1 MPPSPPKKAK
11 EEDASKK
18 PTKADTKIKTLSGDV
33 AELSEEDQALQK
45 EMELLVERVRDPVK
59 ELRKAALEK
68 MVEEVRTS
76 TSSMTSVPKPLK
88 FLRPHFP
95 ALKESYTLAKPD
107 ETKTLLAD
115 VLSLLVRAAAAPC
128 RPPRP
133 ARRRPPT
140 APASPRAQAMTMGE
154 EGQRESLNYKL
165 LGTTED
171 LGGWGHEYVRH
182 LAGEIGDEYN
192 ERLGAADEGGKPA
205 AELLPLILE
214 KMLPFFMAHNTE
226 SEAIDLLMEVGRLDE
241 LLPHI
246 DATNCDRVVMYL
258 VQVASYVPEPEDGE
272 VLLIAVK
279 CRRKLGKAPE
289 ALRLALRLGDMALV
303 EEILT
308 SCDDEL
314 AQKQMA
320 YAAPPPPVCPPP
332 SSRRRA
338 PPLPPDAPSR
348 SPLPG
353 TCWRGW
359 GCAPRRRRTWRA

>member
-1 MPPSPPKKAK
+1 
-11 EEDASKK
+11 
-18 PTKADTKIKTLSGDV
+18 
-33 AELSEEDQALQK
+33 
-45 EMELLVERVRDPVK
+45 
-59 ELRKAALEK
+59 
-68 MVEEVRTS
+68 
-76 TSSMTSVPKPLK
+76 
-88 FLRPHFP
+88 
-95 ALKESYTLAKPD
+95 
-107 ETKTLLAD
+107 
-115 VLSLLVRAAAAPC
+115 
-128 RPPRP
+128 
-133 ARRRPPT
+133 
-140 APASPRAQAMTMGE
+140 MTMGE

-171 LGGWGHEYVRH
+171 LGGWGHEYVRP

-241 LLPHI
+241 LLPHV

-353 TCWRGW
+353 TCSRGW
-359 GCAPRRRRTWRA
+359 GCAPRRRRTLRA

>member
-1 MPPSPPKKAK
+1 
-11 EEDASKK
+11 
-18 PTKADTKIKTLSGDV
+18 
-33 AELSEEDQALQK
+33 
-45 EMELLVERVRDPVK
+45 
-59 ELRKAALEK
+59 
-68 MVEEVRTS
+68 
-76 TSSMTSVPKPLK
+76 
-88 FLRPHFP
+88 
-95 ALKESYTLAKPD
+95 
-107 ETKTLLAD
+107 
-115 VLSLLVRAAAAPC
+115 
-128 RPPRP
+128 
-133 ARRRPPT
+133 
-140 APASPRAQAMTMGE
+140 MGE

-241 LLPHI
+241 LLPHV

-320 YAAPPPPVCPPP
+320 YAPPPPAFPPASGFAPPSAPLPPPP
-332 SSRRRA
+332 S
-338 PPLPPDAPSR
+338 PT
-348 SPLPG
+348 SPLAPHLQVHARTAG
-353 TCWRGW
+353 A
-359 GCAPRRRRTWRA
+359 APRGGGGPGASDGRDAHDGALP

>member
-1 MPPSPPKKAK
+1 
-11 EEDASKK
+11 
-18 PTKADTKIKTLSGDV
+18 
-33 AELSEEDQALQK
+33 
-45 EMELLVERVRDPVK
+45 
-59 ELRKAALEK
+59 
-68 MVEEVRTS
+68 
-76 TSSMTSVPKPLK
+76 
-88 FLRPHFP
+88 
-95 ALKESYTLAKPD
+95 
-107 ETKTLLAD
+107 
-115 VLSLLVRAAAAPC
+115 
-128 RPPRP
+128 
-133 ARRRPPT
+133 
-140 APASPRAQAMTMGE
+140 MTMGE

-241 LLPHI
+241 LLPHV

-320 YAAPPPPVCPPP
+320 YAWRPPPRRSPTPARLPPPLFPLTRPLAPP
-332 SSRRRA
+332 SA
-338 PPLPPDAPSR
+338 
-348 SPLPG
+348 G
-353 TCWRGW
+353 TCSRGW

>member
-1 MPPSPPKKAK
+1 
-11 EEDASKK
+11 
-18 PTKADTKIKTLSGDV
+18 
-33 AELSEEDQALQK
+33 
-45 EMELLVERVRDPVK
+45 
-59 ELRKAALEK
+59 
-68 MVEEVRTS
+68 
-76 TSSMTSVPKPLK
+76 
-88 FLRPHFP
+88 
-95 ALKESYTLAKPD
+95 
-107 ETKTLLAD
+107 
-115 VLSLLVRAAAAPC
+115 
-128 RPPRP
+128 
-133 ARRRPPT
+133 
-140 APASPRAQAMTMGE
+140 MGE

-241 LLPHI
+241 LLPHV

-320 YAAPPPPVCPPP
+320 YAAHPRPFARLPLRAAARPRFPPPPTPT
-332 SSRRRA
+332 SLA
-338 PPLPPDAPSR
+338 PHLQVHA
-348 SPLPG
+348 G
-353 TCWRGW
+353 AAGA
-359 GCAPRRRRTWRA
+359 APRGGGGPGAPDGRHAHDGALP

>member
-1 MPPSPPKKAK
+1 
-11 EEDASKK
+11 
-18 PTKADTKIKTLSGDV
+18 
-33 AELSEEDQALQK
+33 
-45 EMELLVERVRDPVK
+45 
-59 ELRKAALEK
+59 
-68 MVEEVRTS
+68 
-76 TSSMTSVPKPLK
+76 
-88 FLRPHFP
+88 
-95 ALKESYTLAKPD
+95 
-107 ETKTLLAD
+107 
-115 VLSLLVRAAAAPC
+115 
-128 RPPRP
+128 
-133 ARRRPPT
+133 
-140 APASPRAQAMTMGE
+140 MGE

-241 LLPHI
+241 LLPHV

-320 YAAPPPPVCPPP
+320 YAAPPPPYRPRASLAP
-332 SSRRRA
+332 RA
-338 PPLPPDAPSR
+338 PLFPLTRPLAPPFQVHA
-348 SPLPG
+348 G
-353 TCWRGW
+353 AAGA
-359 GCAPRRRRTWRA
+359 APRGGGGPGAPDGRDAHDGALPRARARPRRVGAEDA

>member
-115 VLSLLVRAAAAPC
+115 VLSLLVRAAAASR

-133 ARRRPPT
+133 ARRPPT
-140 APASPRAQAMTMGE
+140 AHRPR
-154 EGQRESLNYKL
+154 
-165 LGTTED
+165 
-171 LGGWGHEYVRH
+171 
-182 LAGEIGDEYN
+182 
-192 ERLGAADEGGKPA
+192 
-205 AELLPLILE
+205 
-214 KMLPFFMAHNTE
+214 
-226 SEAIDLLMEVGRLDE
+226 
-241 LLPHI
+241 
-246 DATNCDRVVMYL
+246 
-258 VQVASYVPEPEDGE
+258 
-272 VLLIAVK
+272 
-279 CRRKLGKAPE
+279 
-289 ALRLALRLGDMALV
+289 
-303 EEILT
+303 
-308 SCDDEL
+308 
-314 AQKQMA
+314 
-320 YAAPPPPVCPPP
+320 
-332 SSRRRA
+332 SSFARRR
-338 PPLPPDAPSR
+338 
-348 SPLPG
+348 
-353 TCWRGW
+353 
-359 GCAPRRRRTWRA
+359 

>member
-1 MPPSPPKKAK
+1 
-11 EEDASKK
+11 
-18 PTKADTKIKTLSGDV
+18 
-33 AELSEEDQALQK
+33 
-45 EMELLVERVRDPVK
+45 
-59 ELRKAALEK
+59 
-68 MVEEVRTS
+68 
-76 TSSMTSVPKPLK
+76 
-88 FLRPHFP
+88 
-95 ALKESYTLAKPD
+95 
-107 ETKTLLAD
+107 
-115 VLSLLVRAAAAPC
+115 
-128 RPPRP
+128 
-133 ARRRPPT
+133 
-140 APASPRAQAMTMGE
+140 MGE

-320 YAAPPPPVCPPP
+320 YAPPPPAHFARLPRRAAARPRFPP
-332 SSRRRA
+332 SPSPTRPLA
-338 PPLPPDAPSR
+338 PHLQVHA
-348 SPLPG
+348 G
-353 TCWRGW
+353 AAGA
-359 GCAPRRRRTWRA
+359 APRGGGGPGAPDGRHAHDRALPRARARPRRVGAEDA